1 MNKLNSI
8 KNTNI
13 IFGSTCINNNN
24 MSYLWSPCS
33 EVVRFSVRLESD
45 PTVYTHTTCHFSH
58 IPKLYAMYVTIAG
71 IKTAMS
77 FN

>member
-1 MNKLNSI
+1 
-8 KNTNI
+8 
-13 IFGSTCINNNN
+13 